1 MTQNTF
7 LVLIALTVII
17 SIKFLFDVFKIK
29 KYYDNGII
37 YKFVKKWFLNNFLI
51 LATVT
56 SFAII
61 MFSFVMTGN
70 LSIIKNDN
78 NQKNTLLIWEP
89 YNLALITFIVLY
101 LPTSLL
107 NLYYVIITKVNTNI
121 TKDEVENFDIKKLQD
136 YSVDRSYI
144 LIKSRRKKISDQE
157 IRFKDVIYQTFIWR
171 RISKHMLIK
180 SLIKKSINFALRG
193 PKKIKTNPQNDD
205 DINQLSIALMLS
217 AIDIVNNIYPKLI
230 NKKDIEKTI
239 EKVA

>member
-37 YKFVKKWFLNNFLI
+37 YKFVKQWFLKNFLI
-51 LATVT
+51 LSIGTT
-56 SFAII
+56 FAII
-61 MFSFVMTGN
+61 MLSLVMSGN
-70 LSIIKNDN
+70 LSIIKNDD

-89 YNLALITFIVLY
+89 YNLALITFITLY

-107 NLYYVIITKVNTNI
+107 NLYYVIVTKVNANI
-121 TKDEVENFDIKKLQD
+121 TKEEVENFDIKKLQD

-144 LIKSRRKKISDQE
+144 LIKSRRKKNSDQE

-171 RISKHMLIK
+171 RIGKHMLVK

-193 PKKIKTNPQNDD
+193 PKKIKINPKNDD
-205 DINQLSIALMLS
+205 DINQISIVLMLN
-217 AIDIVNNIYPKLI
+217 AISIVNNIYPKLI
-230 NKKDIEKTI
+230 NKSDIENTI
-239 EKVA
+239 ERVA